1 MTQFKTDFSEYALD
15 VKPSDWTNQWDSSGE
30 QFHIVVEVSSTVGD
44 KILKIDEASSAF
56 RALSWDDV
64 GTPSNVEI
72 FTRIRAEN
80 AGSMLIALLLRGD
93 GNISQKIGY
102 VLRIF
107 GDDFYVGHHNGGGF
121 TQLDVFKSNQVVN
134 NTWYNVRFRVS
145 GEEIK
150 VRVWEEHENEPSIWD
165 SEVSDG
171 VVSGEGWVGVHNY
184 HNAAGSTDFF
194 TVGTD
199 GDSAPDPD
207 YDPRE
212 IRVTQL
218 PLEILK
224 GGTPETRLT
233 QLPLEVLSGTPT
245 NRVYQDLVETLS
257 EVSGERITKVYQDSF
272 EVLSLSSP
280 ISGSKT
286 VVMVIT

>member
-1 MTQFKTDFSEYALD
+1 MTQFKTDFSEYAVD
-15 VKPSDWTNQWDSSGE
+15 SKPSDWTNQWNSSGE
-30 QFHIVVEVSSTVGD
+30 QFHIVTEISQTVGD
-44 KILKIDEASSAF
+44 KILKIDEASSA
-56 RALSWDDV
+56 RRGLSWNDV
-64 GTPSNVEI
+64 GTPHDVEI
-72 FTRIRAEN
+72 FARIRNEN
-80 AGSMLIALLLRGD
+80 AYYSNAYLVARGFGEVGNESAYRFLIF
-93 GNISQKIGY
+93 N
-102 VLRIF
+102 
-107 GDDFYVGHHNGGGF
+107 
-121 TQLDVFKSNQVVN
+121 DVFSIGKYVDGSSINITTFGTPLDN
-134 NTWYNVRFRVS
+134 IWYNVRFRVS
-145 GEEIK
+145 GEDIK
-150 VRVWEEHENEPSIWD
+150 AKAWGDDEDEPDSWNIEETD
-165 SEVSDG
+165 SSL
-171 VVSGEGWVGVHNY
+171 SGEGWVGVLGFNANY
-184 HNAAGSTDFF
+184 HSSTDFF
-194 TVGTD
+194 TVGTG

-233 QLPLEVLSGTPT
+233 QLPLEVLSGIPT

-257 EVSGERITKVYQDSF
+257 EASGERITKVYQDSF